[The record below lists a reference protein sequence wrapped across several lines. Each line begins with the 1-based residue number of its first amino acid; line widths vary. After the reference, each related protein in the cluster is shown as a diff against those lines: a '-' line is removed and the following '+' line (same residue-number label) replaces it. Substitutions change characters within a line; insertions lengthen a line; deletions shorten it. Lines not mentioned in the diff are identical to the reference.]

1 VDVGIRK
8 GWGWLLLATLT
19 LSTIGDEISLITLM
33 FRTAGDR
40 APFAV
45 PMLLVA
51 ELLPGLL
58 ATPFVG
64 RMVDARDAGKL
75 LAAAALADAVVI
87 AWMAWHPDLASTL
100 VGASILSISFAI
112 GGTASFALIP
122 VVAAGLGMTLPRAN
136 AVLEFVRSAGMLA
149 GPVAGGALVAWGG
162 TGKALLI
169 DAATFVLLAAVVLA
183 SGLRRPVEAQDDQGG
198 TLLSDYLPVLRDRR
212 IMIMIGALTLAVYA
226 TAIAD
231 VAFVFLVTVSL
242 AAGPTAFGVLTACWA
257 GGMMAGA
264 AVSGTMALRRP
275 APIAFVSATV
285 MGGTM
290 LAIGI
295 GTATM
300 IGSLVFVGIAFVIGG
315 AANSA
320 HNVAVRT
327 LLQREAPAKAHGKVA
342 ALYSAGTS
350 SAGILG
356 YMTGGLFAPNG
367 AINAYILGGALGV
380 LAGLAGW
387 LLLPP
392 AGPDRTIRPRTTD
405 PPLRRIDGACRQAL
419 QSSAIPTWRMATSH
433 LA

>member
-1 VDVGIRK
+1 MQTVRIRK

-40 APFAV
+40 TPFAV

-58 ATPFVG
+58 ATPFIG
-64 RMVDARDAGKL
+64 RLVDARDAGKL
-75 LAAAALADAVVI
+75 LVATALANASII
-87 AWMAWHPDLASTL
+87 AWMAWHPDLTSTIA
-100 VGASILSISFAI
+100 GAGILSILFAI

-122 VVAAGLGMTLPRAN
+122 VLASGLGMTLPRAN

-149 GPVAGGALVAWGG
+149 GPVVGGALVARGG
-162 TGKALLI
+162 AGNALLI
-169 DAATFVLLAAVVLA
+169 DAASFVVLAAVVLG
-183 SGLRRPVEAQDDQGG
+183 SGLRRPVETEEGG
-198 TLLSDYLPVLRDRR
+198 EPRTLLSEYLPVLRDRR
-212 IMIMIGALTLAVYA
+212 ITIMIGALTLEVYA

-242 AAGPTAFGVLTACWA
+242 AAGPTAFGLLTACWA

-264 AVSGTMALRRP
+264 AASGTMAMRRP
-275 APIAFVSATV
+275 APIAFASATV

-295 GTATM
+295 AGMTM
-300 IGSLVFVGIAFVIGG
+300 LGGLVFVGIAFVIGG

-327 LLQREAPAKAHGKVA
+327 MLQREAPAGAHGKVA
-342 ALYSAGTS
+342 AIYSAGTS

-356 YMTGGLFAPNG
+356 YMTGGLFAPDG
-367 AINAYILGGALGV
+367 AISAYILGGTLGV
-380 LAGLAGW
+380 VAGLAGW
-387 LLLPP
+387 LLFTL
-392 AGPDRTIRPRTTD
+392 AANHRAD
-405 PPLRRIDGACRQAL
+405 
-419 QSSAIPTWRMATSH
+419 ATNS
-433 LA
+433 